1 MTRRDHISYL
11 FRQRFGSDPDVWV
24 RAPGRVD
31 LMGSHTDYNLGFV
44 LTMAISRDT
53 WIALRRNGTR
63 DVRVHAADLN
73 ADDCLRLDAIERNE
87 QAAWSNYVRGV
98 AAVLANSGRQLDGF
112 DGVIHSTVPLE
123 SGLSSSAALECAT
136 AAAFRELGGWSM
148 DARRMAL
155 LCQEAENQFV
165 GVKCGILDQFSS
177 CLGEKGCAL
186 LLDCRDLS
194 TRPVPIS
201 SGMQVLICDTRSPR
215 RLAGGEYAERRRQC
229 EHGAAMLGV
238 AALGEVTPAELAADS
253 SDWPDDVRKR
263 SRFIVEENERVPA
276 LARALQAG
284 DRDEVRRLMLGSFEA
299 LEIYSRSAH
308 PRWSP

>member
-1 MTRRDHISYL
+1 M
-11 FRQRFGSDPDVWV
+11 F
-24 RAPGRVD
+24 AK
-31 LMGSHTDYNLGFV
+31 
-44 LTMAISRDT
+44 
-53 WIALRRNGTR
+53 
-63 DVRVHAADLN
+63 
-73 ADDCLRLDAIERNE
+73 
-87 QAAWSNYVRGV
+87 
-98 AAVLANSGRQLDGF
+98 SGLKLDGF

-155 LCQEAENQFV
+155 LCQQAENEFV

-194 TRPVPIS
+194 TRSVPIA
-201 SGMQVLICDTRSPR
+201 SGMQVMICDTRSPR

-229 EHGAAMLGV
+229 EEGAARLGV
-238 AALGEVTPAELAADS
+238 VALGEVTPAELAEHS

-263 SRFIVEENERVPA
+263 SRFIVRGE
-276 LARALQAG
+276 
-284 DRDEVRRLMLGSFEA
+284 
-299 LEIYSRSAH
+299 
-308 PRWSP
+308 